1 MTTAPL
7 SARKLDQLDREELL
21 ATTRHLLAETQAL
34 SSRIAA
40 LNEIGVAINRTFDL
54 DEILQVVARQAKWL
68 LDYEHFSACLRQP
81 NGDWRIVTLF
91 GKPYTMSSD
100 AIIETANLGS
110 VLKSGHSRLIQQAE
124 PTMFLPHFASQI
136 IVPLQDH
143 GVVTGTINFA
153 TTEAK
158 AYSQDDLR
166 IGYMLALQLASAI
179 NNAEHVRQLNEI
191 QMAMETYNAELLA
204 SNQELDAYNHT
215 IAHDLKS
222 PLTSIS
228 LNADMVQRISKDVLP
243 PKANQYLSNIK
254 SASFKMADMIE
265 QLLWLAKSRN
275 AIDSVTAVDVKLPLD
290 SAMNRFQLQLA
301 ASHIEM
307 VIGEEL
313 PSVMGHSQWL
323 EEIFANLI
331 SNAIKYMGVDKSNPR
346 ITIRG
351 FRQGNCVR
359 YEVIDTGVGI
369 SQEDQLHLFEMFTRL
384 HTVKAE
390 GLGLGLSIIHRM
402 VNRMGGQLGVES
414 FPGTGSTFWFALP
427 AAEIITAT
435 VVPPPI
441 AV

>member
-7 SARKLDQLDREELL
+7 SARKLDQLDHEELL

-81 NGDWRIVTLF
+81 NGDWHIVTLF
-91 GKPYTMSSD
+91 GKPYTMNSVD
-100 AIIETANLGS
+100 LAATANLGS

-124 PTMFLPHFASQI
+124 PTMFLAHFASQI
-136 IVPLQDH
+136 IVPLLDH
-143 GVVTGTINFA
+143 GMVTGAINFA

-191 QMAMETYNAELLA
+191 QIAMELYNAELLA

-222 PLTSIS
+222 PLTSIG
-228 LNADMVQRISKDVLP
+228 LNVDMVQRISKDALP
-243 PKANQYLSNIK
+243 PKAHQYLGNIK
-254 SASFKMADMIE
+254 AASFKMADMIE

-275 AIDSVTAVDVKLPLD
+275 DKDSVTVVDAKLPID
-290 SAMNRFQLQLA
+290 AAVNRFQLQLDA
-301 ASHIEM
+301 NHIEV
-307 VIGEEL
+307 VIGDDL

-331 SNAIKYMGVDKSNPR
+331 SNAIKYMGVGKSDPR

-351 FRQGNCVR
+351 FQQGTCIR

-369 SQEDQLHLFEMFTRL
+369 SKEDQLHLFEMFTRL
-384 HTVKAE
+384 HSVKAE
-390 GLGLGLSIIHRM
+390 GLGLGLSIVHRM
-402 VNRMGGQLGVES
+402 VSRMGGQVGVES
-414 FPGTGSTFWFALP
+414 FPGTGSTFWFSLP
-427 AAEIITAT
+427 ATETKFE
-435 VVPPPI
+435 VPPLV